1 MDPEEARGN
10 LRPEGTVSIVTAP
23 RPRKR
28 GAAVDGVLLSIQLR
42 GASRPRQRAEGGQS
56 LLREAS
62 LQDRSR
68 EPAGSC
74 SLEAGPSVLDLITP
88 EAERAGALAPL
99 RHAGVGSSLAQSH
112 GLVLIE
118 AIFTCLCVAFSMIV
132 SRRLRKLGKTWGS
145 PQRSSGMRS

>member
-28 GAAVDGVLLSIQLR
+28 GAAVDRVLMSLQLR
-42 GASRPRQRAEGGQS
+42 GASRPRRRAEGGQS

-62 LQDRSR
+62 LQDCSR

-88 EAERAGALAPL
+88 KAERAGALAPL

-118 AIFTCLCVAFSMIV
+118 AIFTCLCVAFSTIV
-132 SRRLRKLGKTWGS
+132 SRRLRKLEKTWGS